1 VETGER
7 ISNST
12 VFQAFE
18 VGLLWNAKTAMGR
31 IVQFPHHPQPGEKL
45 RLLGRMSCPWF
56 STVFISKNRWI
67 PQAVSGVNRSDS
79 ADIWASNQPL

>member
-12 VFQAFE
+12 VFPAFE

-31 IVQFPHHPQPGEKL
+31 IVQFPHHPQAWGKAATAWEDEL
-45 RLLGRMSCPWF
+45 SL
-56 STVFISKNRWI
+56 VFHCFYQQKS
-67 PQAVSGVNRSDS
+67 VDSSGSFWCESIRFC
-79 ADIWASNQPL
+79 